1 MLFYFLFPVLSFFIF
16 VSSAAC
22 AFWSFFSYYYYTWAT
37 HQQSVCVCGQNMKF
51 SYSFFSSFFAAVFIS
66 RFLHITH
73 PHIFAE
79 DSFCELYLYFLG
91 REMGKEDE

>member
-1 MLFYFLFPVLSFFIF
+1 
-16 VSSAAC
+16 
-22 AFWSFFSYYYYTWAT
+22 
-37 HQQSVCVCGQNMKF
+37 MKF